1 MGYNAGIQRGF
12 RLAFLIY
19 PTFREPARRVSVSN
33 NSPTESAL
41 SAAGEE
47 TPDASVNADQQMIER
62 ALLGDAEAF
71 DQLVACYAPRL
82 LRMAY
87 ALVGNREDAEDLAQ
101 EALSKAY
108 FKLDSF
114 AGRSSFFTWL
124 YRITVNLSIS
134 KRRKRRLE
142 STHRSVAL
150 DDAPPPAT
158 QQTADQTLDTQ
169 EQLDRMRAAI
179 EQLEEDRRTVLVLRD
194 IEGLDYSQ
202 IAGVLDIPKGT
213 VRSRLHRARSDLRER
228 MQRDDGLPT
237 EPTNSPPPSTPLPLP
252 NPSQPERREESNDA

>member
-1 MGYNAGIQRGF
+1 M
-12 RLAFLIY
+12 
-19 PTFREPARRVSVSN
+19 SVSN
-33 NSPTESAL
+33 NRPNESAL
-41 SAAGEE
+41 AASGEQTPEASAS
-47 TPDASVNADQQMIER
+47 DDQQMIER
-62 ALLGDAEAF
+62 ALLGDVEAF
-71 DQLVACYAPRL
+71 DQLVGCYAPRL

-142 STHRSVAL
+142 STHHAVTL

-158 QQTADQTLDTQ
+158 EQTADQTLDTQ
-169 EQLDRMRAAI
+169 EQIDRMRAAI

-194 IEGLDYSQ
+194 IEGLDYSE
-202 IAGVLDIPKGT
+202 IANVLDIPKGT
-213 VRSRLHRARSDLRER
+213 VRSRLHRARGDLKER
-228 MQRDDGLPT
+228 MQHDHG
-237 EPTNSPPPSTPLPLP
+237 PPVQPSSTTAAPASARHTKTT
-252 NPSQPERREESNDA
+252 SQPHRNEESNDA

>member
-1 MGYNAGIQRGF
+1 MQAPKRVFSNAF
-12 RLAFLIY
+12 SIY
-19 PTFREPARRVSVSN
+19 PTFREPACRVSVSN
-33 NSPTESAL
+33 NRPNDSAL
-41 SAAGEE
+41 SAAGDE
-47 TPDASVNADQQMIER
+47 TLEPNGHDDQQMIER

-71 DQLVACYAPRL
+71 DQLVVCYAPRL

-87 ALVGNREDAEDLAQ
+87 VLVGNREDAEDLAQ

-158 QQTADQTLDTQ
+158 EQTADQTLDTQ

-194 IEGLDYSQ
+194 IEGLDYSE

-228 MQRDDGLPT
+228 MQRDSG
-237 EPTNSPPPSTPLPLP
+237 SPPQTSPSPARPIAIPTPT
-252 NPSQPERREESNDA
+252 QTDRREESNDA